1 LYINRSSPCQFVK
14 SIVPHYPDTYWVRA
28 AANLRS
34 LPPERTGEV
43 AFVGRSNS
51 GKSSSINAIVGRKRL
66 AFVSKTPGRT
76 QSLNFFGWGDDHY
89 LVDLPG
95 YGYAAVSAERIEQ
108 WGKAVSAYLETR
120 RSLRG
125 LVVVMDVRHPFKE
138 IDLQLIEWAASLGL
152 PLHLLLTKSDKL
164 TRSEAS
170 RALAQAQVTLAGLW
184 PKASVQLFSAK
195 SGLGLAAARAL
206 VARWLNSKKTPG

>member
-1 LYINRSSPCQFVK
+1 LQ
-14 SIVPHYPDTYWVRA
+14 
-28 AANLRS
+28 S

-95 YGYAAVSAERIEQ
+95 YGYAAVSAERIEE
-108 WGKAVSAYLETR
+108 WGKAVSAYLKTR

-125 LVVVMDVRHPFKE
+125 LMVVMDVRHPFKE
-138 IDLQLIEWAASLGL
+138 MDRQLIEWAASLGL

-164 TRSEAS
+164 TRGEAS
-170 RALAQAQVTLAGLW
+170 QVLAQAQETLAGLW

-195 SGLGLAAARAL
+195 SGLGLATARAI